1 MAEPAANAGPH
12 LAALREEDVCAP
24 VLDRHAAG
32 AQAGVGMWLESV
44 GVGVAPAEGCDVQR
58 EIS

>member
-1 MAEPAANAGPH
+1 
-12 LAALREEDVCAP
+12 

-44 GVGVAPAEGCDVQR
+44 GVGVAPAEGCDIQR